1 MRDGGRVLLAQ
12 ALSTV
17 IVYDPRSHGWGVGA
31 PTPRRFYPSFLR
43 PWMGAQKKGARSFST
58 GSGLLL
64 KTQLLTSPRFSEA
77 GSAATQPSTPDSY
90 DL

>member
-31 PTPRRFYPSFLR
+31 PAPRRFYPSFLR
-43 PWMGAQKKGARSFST
+43 PWMGAQKKGAKEFFNRLRPSLENPASNIST
-58 GSGLLL
+58 ILGSRLCRDP
-64 KTQLLTSPRFSEA
+64 TINA
-77 GSAATQPSTPDSY
+77 
-90 DL
+90 